1 MSKRPDILPCKCGK
15 TPTLR
20 YRMPYSWVE
29 CNKCGRHSKAFVD
42 GYEQVDPDAV
52 RAAIA
57 DWNERHG
64 NHIAD
69 KGKKVEET

>member
-29 CNKCGRHSKAFVD
+29 CKCGRQSLLFAD
-42 GYEQVDPDAV
+42 YYEQVDPDAV
-52 RAAIA
+52 RDAIA
-57 DWNERHG
+57 DWNKRYGRKDEQDH
-64 NHIAD
+64 
-69 KGKKVEET
+69 

>member
-1 MSKRPDILPCKCGK
+1 MEGREGMSKRSDILPCKCGK

-29 CNKCGRHSKAFVD
+29 CKCGRTSKAFSD
-42 GYEQVDPDAV
+42 YYEQVDPDAV
-52 RAAIA
+52 KAAIA

-64 NHIAD
+64 RKD
-69 KGKKVEET
+69 EQDY